1 MARKGKGLR
10 LDGNALPLLRRL
22 WREWARPHAPALAL
36 VLLFVAL
43 ASAATGLYPLL
54 IREAY
59 DAFTARDPRA
69 IMLGPLLVIAVTMTK
84 GFALYGQTFF
94 TNRVV
99 TRIEADMQTA
109 LYAHLI
115 DADLAQVGRESP
127 AALTQRFT
135 TDFAFIKE
143 AMTRLSTVLLREAA
157 SVAALVVAML
167 WIDPVLTVVAAV
179 VAPFVALPVGRIGQ
193 KLRRV
198 SMSTQE

>member
-10 LDGNALPLLRRL
+10 LDGSALPLLKRL
-22 WREWARPHAPALAL
+22 WREWARPHAPALGL

-43 ASAATGLYPLL
+43 ASAATGLYPIL

-69 IMLGPLLVIAVTMTK
+69 IMLGPLFVIAVTALK
-84 GFALYGQTFF
+84 GFALYGQTVF

-109 LYAHLI
+109 LYGHLI

-135 TDFAFIKE
+135 TDFLFIKE
-143 AMTRLSTVLLREAA
+143 ALTRLSTVFLRE
-157 SVAALVVAML
+157 VVTIAALIAAML
-167 WIDPVLTVVAAV
+167 WIDPL
-179 VAPFVALPVGRIGQ
+179 
-193 KLRRV
+193 
-198 SMSTQE
+198 